1 MFRCSGPDH
10 FNGLIITP
18 QLSITE
24 KNTYFEAF
32 WVSLLFF
39 FILNASAEF
48 ECSLQLQ
55 SRFSPCGGEGWGLQA
70 DKDNPLLQNVC
81 VQTLITTPGIID

>member
-1 MFRCSGPDH
+1 MLWVGPLEWVDYV
-10 FNGLIITP
+10 TP
-18 QLSITE
+18 LHSITE
-24 KNTYFEAF
+24 K
-32 WVSLLFF
+32 VLILKRSGFF
-39 FILNASAEF
+39 FLMILNASAEF

-81 VQTLITTPGIID
+81 VQTLITAPGIID